1 MLLFFFISGSFVVA
15 FNSVSA
21 KLVEDSW
28 NTKASMNY
36 ARGFLGVV
44 AVDGQIYAIG
54 GSTAYSMGV
63 NFVGANERYDPAT
76 DTWTTLAPMPT
87 PRSDF
92 IIAACQ
98 GKIYCIGGT
107 TSKGYC
113 GANEVYDI
121 ATDSWNTKNPA
132 PVTRGGPIVVENGQI
147 FVISGFDVFMYD
159 PVTDLWTDKTRI
171 PAPPSTYIFPDS
183 VVVDNKLVVKWVF
196 SVEKPGDHKKVMIYD
211 PKTDV
216 LYEETTKYQNF
227 NGITGVTTGVYAPKK
242 LYAIWGWYDYVR
254 FTVVNNVYDPL
265 SGEESSGK
273 VMSIPRRNFGVVVL
287 DDFLYAIGGYDFE
300 NACSV
305 VEQYVPIGYDGTIH
319 TPEPSNPTTSP
330 PVTPNPSDT
339 FASSEP
345 EPPKTSGP
353 FLTGF
358 VVTAL
363 VLVVVL
369 VFAGVF
375 LYFQRRGKLNREKI
389 EHTTL

>member
-1 MLLFFFISGSFVVA
+1 LFFFTSGTFVVA
-15 FNSVSA
+15 FNPVSA
-21 KLVEDSW
+21 SELVEDSW

-54 GSTAYSMGV
+54 GSTAYLSGLT
-63 NFVGANERYDPAT
+63 FVGANERYDPVT
-76 DTWTTLAPMPT
+76 DTWTTLASMPT
-87 PRSDF
+87 PRSRF
-92 IIAACQ
+92 AIAACQ
-98 GKIYCIGGT
+98 GKIYCMGNGPT
-107 TSKGYC
+107 
-113 GANEVYDI
+113 EVYDI
-121 ATDSWNTKNPA
+121 ATDSWSTKAHA
-132 PVTRGGPIVVENGQI
+132 PFITGSTVVVNEQLFVVVTSN
-147 FVISGFDVFMYD
+147 VFMYD
-159 PVTDLWTDKTRI
+159 PATDVWANKTSM
-171 PAPPSTYIFPDS
+171 PEHSLQNTYNSF
-183 VVVDNKLVVKWVF
+183 VVDNKVVV
-196 SVEKPGDHKKVMIYD
+196 SDNKKVMIYD

-216 LYEETTKYQNF
+216 WYEETTKYQNF
-227 NGITGVTTGVYAPKK
+227 NGVTGVTTGVYAPQK

-254 FTVVNNVYDPL
+254 FSIVNNVYDPL
-265 SGEESSGK
+265 SGDMSSGK
-273 VMSIPRRNFGVVVL
+273 VMSIPRWKFGVVVL
-287 DDFLYAIGGYDFE
+287 DDLLYAIGGYDFE
-300 NACSV
+300 NACSI